1 MFNTSNITVTMVDDH
16 HCDSVN
22 ISEYDDCLASNLSN
36 SSFYYDDPTSHSTD
50 WCGPSDLQQ
59 HIIKMFQTCAFCLIF
74 LLGVLGNCLVITTFA
89 LYRRLRLRS
98 MTDVF
103 LFHLALADLLL
114 LLTLPLQ
121 AIDTHKGW
129 IFPVGLCKAM
139 RACYAINTYSGL
151 LLLACISVDRY
162 MVVARAQEM
171 LRLRSRM
178 MAAGKVAAVVVWIVA
193 FLLSLPEIL
202 LSGVSESGEKAY
214 CGMKT
219 SGDVKMATNGAII
232 AVGCLSLFI
241 MMLSYTSIGVI
252 LWEGH
257 VHRRG
262 KQWHH
267 QRTLKLMVALVLV
280 FLVFQLPYTVVL
292 SRKIAG
298 QYCGLMME
306 YITCTLAYTRCCL
319 NPILYAMVG
328 IRFRKDVI
336 QLLHNSG
343 CPCGLHLRLHS
354 IHSTSISASSPALTV
369 LSVCSPTS
377 PDCSYSSSNRWTSLK
392 FQFPASK

>member
-1 MFNTSNITVTMVDDH
+1 MLNTSNITVTMDDYH
-16 HCDSVN
+16 HCESFN
-22 ISEYDDCLASNLSN
+22 ISEYFDCITSNFSN
-36 SSFYYDDPTSHSTD
+36 SSFYDEDPTD
-50 WCGPSDLQQ
+50 WCEVNELQED
-59 HIIKMFQTCAFCLIF
+59 IIKMFQASALCLIF

-89 LYRRLRLRS
+89 LYRRLRLRF

-103 LFHLALADLLL
+103 LFHLAVADLLL

-121 AIDTHKGW
+121 AIATYRGW

-151 LLLACISVDRY
+151 LLLACISIDRY

-171 LRLRSRM
+171 LRLRSRILT
-178 MAAGKVAAVVVWIVA
+178 AGKVAAVVVWIVA

-202 LSGVSESGEKAY
+202 LSGVSESGKKAY
-214 CGMKT
+214 CIMKA

-241 MMLSYTSIGVI
+241 MVLSYTSIGVI

-257 VHRRG
+257 AHRRG
-262 KQWHH
+262 KQWHR

-292 SRKIAG
+292 SHKIAG

-343 CPCGLHLRLHS
+343 CPCRLHLRLHS
-354 IHSTSISASSPALTV
+354 IHSASISASSPALTA

-377 PDCSYSSSNRWTSLK
+377 PDRSYSSSNGLTSLK